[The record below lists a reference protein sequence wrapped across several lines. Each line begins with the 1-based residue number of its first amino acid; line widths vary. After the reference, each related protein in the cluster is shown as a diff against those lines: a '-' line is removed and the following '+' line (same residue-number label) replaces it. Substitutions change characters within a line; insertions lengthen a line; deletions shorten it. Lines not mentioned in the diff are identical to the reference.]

1 MIKNLIALL
10 TTSLVVVACSSLS
23 GSSQESRHGATTCDL
38 TASGLACKAD
48 SECAA
53 NEECDDG
60 RCKLHEDACD
70 DGGGAACKADT
81 DCAEGQECDDG
92 ACKAHSGGAGSGSGS
107 GATCT
112 TASDCAAGQE
122 CDDGACKAH
131 GGGHH

>member
-10 TTSLVVVACSSLS
+10 TTSLVAVACSSLS
-23 GSSQESRHGATTCDL
+23 SSSQESRHGATTCDL
-38 TASGLACKAD
+38 AASGLACKAD

-70 DGGGAACKADT
+70 DGGAVCKADT
-81 DCAEGQECDDG
+81 DCAAGQECDDG
-92 ACKAHSGGAGSGSGS
+92 ACKAHGGGGS
-107 GATCT
+107 GAACT
-112 TASDCAAGQE
+112 TVSDCAAGQE

-131 GGGHH
+131 GGGGHH